1 MSKSWLALYAILI
14 LFCSCQMLEGMN
26 IQEDEEVSSV
36 SVDSIDTEDILERI
50 YITNEISCSS
60 RIKNL
65 FRCIC
70 SRGWPLMITLAVLG
84 AAVGAGYFLTESCEV
99 MYDACTVCSD
109 DISGVSNIIS
119 EAREVI
125 GAIQEFIKQCPNSK
139 EQIEQAIKT
148 CMEAGANI
156 VNQCCDGQ

>member
-1 MSKSWLALYAILI
+1 
-14 LFCSCQMLEGMN
+14 
-26 IQEDEEVSSV
+26 
-36 SVDSIDTEDILERI
+36 
-50 YITNEISCSS
+50 
-60 RIKNL
+60 
-65 FRCIC
+65 
-70 SRGWPLMITLAVLG
+70 MITLAVLG